1 MNITLNGE
9 NRTVSAALYISGLL
23 AELEL
28 EPRKIAV
35 EHNLEIV
42 PKSAYG
48 TTAIKENDQ
57 IEIVQFVGGG

>member
-9 NRTVSAALYISGLL
+9 QMDVDAPISVAGLL
-23 AELEL
+23 SALEL

-42 PKSAYG
+42 PKSLYG
-48 TTAIKENDQ
+48 DTVLSDGDR